1 MRWHPFPLPHTF
13 ACPYRGNVTTTLF
26 FISAAQAQLAAL
38 ASPPQPPAT
47 PSYTSRSAAECCAT
61 TRLHQTSGRE
71 CVVHLL
77 FPPPRHLHIPLARRR
92 LTRRHSRSCLSRD
105 GLHGTASTASG
116 EGLGTV
122 QRPGYVSECCRIST
136 APRTPLPFGLARAT
150 HWVGRVGNHNLRH
163 VACRSTLSVA
173 GGRRLVQ
180 LELAGERCVDGA
192 DVDGFERMCERLK
205 ELQRLCDSWAR
216 SAQGRGPEGRRSK
229 TDLVACCESLER
241 CPLIHCSAHKRLSS
255 AFVSM

>member
-1 MRWHPFPLPHTF
+1 MRHSLGRAGGQLQPR
-13 ACPYRGNVTTTLF
+13 ACRTQVH
-26 FISAAQAQLAAL
+26 S
-38 ASPPQPPAT
+38 
-47 PSYTSRSAAECCAT
+47 
-61 TRLHQTSGRE
+61 
-71 CVVHLL
+71 HLL
-77 FPPPRHLHIPLARRR
+77 HACDHPSDPAMLL
-92 LTRRHSRSCLSRD
+92 
-105 GLHGTASTASG
+105 
-116 EGLGTV
+116 
-122 QRPGYVSECCRIST
+122 PGYVSECCRIST
-136 APRTPLPFGLARAT
+136 APRTPLPFALARAT
-150 HWVGRVGNHNLRH
+150 HWVGRVGNYNLRH

-205 ELQRLCDSWAR
+205 ELQRLCDSLTR